1 MLQGSRQSSAS
12 PGTRGTDEEE
22 KGRGGTLGAK
32 DDDSAGTNQA
42 GGVKLTEEEEAEV
55 EQLKERDREVR
66 AHEQAHVAA
75 GGRYVRGGIQYNY
88 QTGPDG
94 RQYAVGGEVS
104 IDTSEVSGDPGAS
117 LRKAQAIRRAAMAPS
132 EPSSH
137 DHQAAAAAARMEAKA
152 RREQAKT
159 RSEDFDSTKT
169 GVEVMEDSTEKG
181 DSRRIDL
188 PVSGNRIEKG
198 GVAAGYEASR
208 KRPSSS
214 APSGPSRARLE
225 SPVKQ
230 DRSIDLYR

>member
-1 MLQGSRQSSAS
+1 MLQGSRQSSPS

-22 KGRGGTLGAK
+22 KGRGGTLGAE

-75 GGRYVRGGIQYNY
+75 GGQYVRGGIQYDY

-169 GVEVMEDSTEKG
+169 GAEVMEDSTEKG